1 MTSKLKIAITGHTK
15 GLGAALYEHFI
26 NTGHEVSGF
35 SRSLGYI
42 LPFKMQEVLTLAD
55 DADVFINNALPV
67 TAQVS
72 LLYQLYHRWKDKQKI
87 ILTVGSH
94 TTDDFHSEPNQYY
107 AEKFGL
113 DAACK
118 NLRKLNPVCKIILI
132 RPSYFASERVLR
144 TVKPEHYIEMDEMCK
159 LVDYVISSKI
169 HIEDMLF
176 QQGRWQT
183 N

>member
-1 MTSKLKIAITGHTK
+1 MTSKRKIAITGHTK
-15 GLGAALYEHFI
+15 GLGHALFNYFHNNGDDVF
-26 NTGHEVSGF
+26 GF

-42 LPFKMQEVLTLAD
+42 LPFKMQEVLSLSD

-94 TTDDFHSEPNQYY
+94 TTDDFHTEPNQYY

-118 NLRKLNPVCKIILI
+118 NLRKLNPMCRIILI
-132 RPSYFASERVLR
+132 RPSYFASERVLK
-144 TVKPEHYIEMDEMCK
+144 TIKPERYIELDEMCK
-159 LVDYVISSKI
+159 LVDYIISSKI
-169 HIEDMLF
+169 HIEDILF
-176 QQGRWQT
+176 QQGKWQT